1 MSFTRLKSGAAKHR
15 RGTSKSRAAGSRKS
29 FKGDN
34 GRVAERDNLFT
45 PSTGN
50 VYEDIGFPPHEA
62 HRLLLQSQLAVAIEQ
77 FIRRRN
83 LTQAR
88 AAKIFGVTQPR
99 ISDLMRGRLDKFS
112 IDMLI
117 TMLSRAGM
125 EVRIAVTAPKAA

>member
-1 MSFTRLKSGAAKHR
+1 VF
-15 RGTSKSRAAGSRKS
+15 
-29 FKGDN
+29 
-34 GRVAERDNLFT
+34 
-45 PSTGN
+45 
-50 VYEDIGFPPHEA
+50 EDIGFPPHEA
-62 HRLLLQSQLAVAIEQ
+62 RRLLLQSQLAIAIEQ

-117 TMLSRAGM
+117 TMLVRAGM
-125 EVRIAVTAPKAA
+125 EVRIAVTSPKAA